1 MTWQLAQDYPTRLWE
16 SQKALKAID
25 AGLEQ
30 AQTREAALA
39 TAQRDEPARFA
50 QFEKRIAELAKRI
63 RAMIPRVAALS
74 REQQGHVQELAVAE
88 LDQQKERLA
97 TYVTQARFAVAQL
110 HDRAH
115 LAQDTDHVK
124 KQ

>member
-1 MTWQLAQDYPTRLWE
+1 
-16 SQKALKAID
+16 
-25 AGLEQ
+25 
-30 AQTREAALA
+30 
-39 TAQRDEPARFA
+39 
-50 QFEKRIAELAKRI
+50 
-63 RAMIPRVAALS
+63 MIPRVAALS